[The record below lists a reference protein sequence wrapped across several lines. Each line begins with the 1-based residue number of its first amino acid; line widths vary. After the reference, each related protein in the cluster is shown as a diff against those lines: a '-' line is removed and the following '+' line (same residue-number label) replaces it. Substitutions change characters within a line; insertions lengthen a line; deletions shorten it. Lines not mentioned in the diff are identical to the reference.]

1 MLRHLKFRPYIRRL
15 HGKEEAYDLLTQ
27 VQLGFYIKLLQ
38 EKEIKKAYVLTQ
50 RGFSNHVIAVASNK
64 SDLISKVQSLEED
77 GKDDLKRWSI
87 NTQKQLNASY
97 AQGCSPVFFDL
108 NQS

>member
-15 HGKEEAYDLLTQ
+15 HGTEEAHDLLTQ
-27 VQLGFYIKLLQ
+27 VQLGFYIKLLR

-64 SDLISKVQSLEED
+64 SDLMSKVESLEENNQT
-77 GKDDLKRWSI
+77 DLKRWSI
-87 NTQKQLNASY
+87 NTQKQLNASHTH
-97 AQGCSPVFFDL
+97 GGNPVFINL
-108 NQS
+108 SQS